1 MVEDSINHPLIL
13 LVDDYDTNVDAV
25 SDYLTYQGYRV
36 IVAKNGVEAIATVK
50 AEQPDLILMDIQM
63 PDMDGLE
70 ATRQI
75 RAHPG
80 GEQIPIIALTALAM
94 PGDESRCIGA
104 GANAYLSKPISLK
117 ELSKVVA
124 QLINDFQG

>member
-75 RAHPG
+75 RAYPG